1 MSIIVECPK
10 CGKQYTVPEDAAG
23 RAGKCR
29 DCGATIR
36 VPDAAAAPVSPEPG
50 PQAAAAEPASSEP
63 ILAEPLSAA
72 SGADKLPEQMA
83 ANRAIA
89 GKMCTI
95 CGNVI
100 SLGEAVRNCQQCGR
114 SFHDSCWQSNGGC
127 GTVSC
132 ANAPLPKIAPK
143 PAAAQAP
150 APPPVVA
157 GGGTKPCPFCG
168 EQIAAVAAKCRHCG
182 EYLAGGPGRAHAA
195 PAGTSGLA
203 IASLVCGIV
212 SCFICCWGIPLSIAA
227 IMMGASAKK
236 TIAASRGRVGG
247 GGMATAGIILGLVSL
262 ALTALV
268 VLIGALSEM

>member
-23 RAGKCR
+23 RSGKCR

-36 VPDAAAAPVSPEPG
+36 VPDAAAAPVSPEREPE
-50 PQAAAAEPASSEP
+50 PQPAAAEPASSEP
-63 ILAEPLSAA
+63 ILAEPLSAT

-89 GKMCTI
+89 GKTCTI
-95 CGNVI
+95 CGNPI

-114 SFHDSCWQSNGGC
+114 SFHDSCWQANGGC
-127 GTVSC
+127 GTASC

-150 APPPVVA
+150 APLPVVA
-157 GGGTKPCPFCG
+157 GAGTKPCPFCG
-168 EQIAAVAAKCRHCG
+168 EQIAAAAAKCRHCG
-182 EYLAGGPGRAHAA
+182 EFLSAGAGRARVA
-195 PAGTSGLA
+195 PGGTSGLA

-212 SCFICCWGIPLSIAA
+212 SCFICCYGIPLSIAA
-227 IMMGASAKK
+227 
-236 TIAASRGRVGG
+236 SRGRLGG
-247 GGMATAGIILGLVSL
+247 GGMATAGIILGVVSPGVIVL
-262 ALTALV
+262 LF
-268 VLIGALSEM
+268 LIGALSELM